1 MQIDQR
7 RVATISLQQ
16 EPKREV
22 YLHPEGRGYRLCL
35 VARDE
40 AVNILLSVQDVQKLR
55 RALGTLDL
63 GDSSREFAFAESE
76 NRHMPSSGRE
86 MWFICQPN
94 RLNWKELDW
103 LCSIESIAFQLCDN
117 SKLLINP
124 AWTEI
129 APARILI
136 PIRQSVSP
144 TPRNARRSRR
154 L

>member
-63 GDSSREFAFAESE
+63 GDSSREFVFAENESRQRTPTSGARNAWSAFAELD
-76 NRHMPSSGRE
+76 
-86 MWFICQPN
+86 Q
-94 RLNWKELDW
+94 LNWKELDW
-103 LCSIESIAFQLCDN
+103 LSFN
-117 SKLLINP
+117 
-124 AWTEI
+124 
-129 APARILI
+129 
-136 PIRQSVSP
+136 
-144 TPRNARRSRR
+144 
-154 L
+154 